1 MVRKM
6 APYLFLLPALIL
18 ILFFFLIPLVE
29 TVIISF
35 QKYVLYEPY
44 DIRFIG
50 ISNYKKAFL
59 EDPDFW
65 ISMKNSMIWT
75 GGSLL
80 FQFILG
86 FGLALLLNEPFKGRG
101 FYQSVI
107 FLPWAVPGFL
117 IGITWRWMYNARF
130 GVIND
135 ILLKLGIID
144 KPIAFLSLPNK
155 SLLAVIVANIWFG
168 IPFFAIMI
176 LSGLQAIS
184 PQLYEAA
191 EIDGAGTFSRFFY
204 ITLPLL
210 RHVIVVAIILRMIW
224 IFNFADLIYIMT
236 QGGPMNTS
244 QILTTY
250 IFFRAYASMDFGY
263 AAALSV
269 IAVCILLA
277 MSILL
282 LKITRFESEV

>member
-1 MVRKM
+1 MRKTT
-6 APYLFLLPALIL
+6 PYLFLLPALIL

-50 ISNYKKAFL
+50 LGNYRRAFFD
-59 EDPDFW
+59 DPDFW
-65 ISMKNSMIWT
+65 LSMKNSIIWT

-101 FYQSVI
+101 IYQSVI

-135 ILLKLGIID
+135 ILLKLGIINR
-144 KPIAFLSLPNK
+144 PIAFLSLPNK

-210 RHVIVVAIILRMIW
+210 RHVIVVAVILRMIW

-269 IAVCILLA
+269 IAVGILLA
-277 MSILL
+277 MSLLL

>member
-1 MVRKM
+1 VRKM
-6 APYLFLLPALIL
+6 TPYLLLLPALIL

-50 ISNYKKAFL
+50 INNYKKAFL

-86 FGLALLLNEPFKGRG
+86 FGLALLLNDPFKGRG
-101 FYQSVI
+101 LYQSVI

-135 ILLKLGIID
+135 ILLKLGIINR
-144 KPIAFLSLPNK
+144 PIAFLSLPNK

-191 EIDGAGTFSRFFY
+191 EIDGAGAFSRFFY

-269 IAVCILLA
+269 IAASILLA

-282 LKITRFESEV
+282 LKITRFESGV